1 MDNKFTFKGMTAQRK
16 LILQGFILS
25 TILIVSIAG
34 LAVLNIQKNLDA
46 AYTSFGQILSKTLAI
61 ESVELIKDIPETAKV
76 DTLRVHSDSILR
88 SNRDIA
94 FIEFRDANS
103 KVIYSSR
110 DYYYAQSQNS
120 KVSVSSPMVTK
131 DANGSKVV
139 GSVMVGLSGSI
150 IENITTTTR
159 ASLIFAFIVA
169 WLAVVAI
176 VFMDTILITRELK
189 QLHDGVQK
197 ISSGEFGYNI
207 ECKDS
212 SKEIQELCDAF
223 NRMSNRLSKYNEQ
236 TMESITLER
245 NKLEAVLM
253 SIANGVVVCD
263 NFDTVVLINEQGK
276 KLLEVEDD
284 DIINTKINQYC
295 DTNGELCFKEKI
307 EQFKDT
313 PLDDMEG
320 TPLSF
325 NIEVAKNV
333 IKSVISPM
341 FSRNGDYVGYIIVL
355 IDVTKEVEMEQ
366 LRSQFISNVSHELRT
381 PVTVLRSYIDTL
393 YNYGNDF
400 DFNTQKEFIGVM
412 NQEIIRLNTMVNDV
426 LDFSRYE
433 SQNLKPVMKPENIVD
448 IINECVEQVKI
459 LAEEHQLV
467 FSIMI
472 EPDLPEVVINRE
484 SITRAL
490 TNIISNAIKYSPDG
504 KRIKIRAERSRVDDY
519 LEVSV
524 EDQGPGIAEE
534 YQKKVF
540 DRFFRVENDTHT
552 VKGTGLGLH
561 LVKIAVEKH
570 HNGQV
575 FVQSKVG
582 EGSTFGFRIPF
593 KHVEQVEEYVP
604 KNVPQQNSEIDEVG
618 GWEISLEKH

>member
-25 TILIVSIAG
+25 TILIVFIAG

-61 ESVELIKDIPETAKV
+61 ESVELIKDIPEAAKV
-76 DTLRVHSDSILR
+76 DTLRGHSDSILR

-223 NRMSNRLSKYNEQ
+223 NHMSNRLSKYNEQ
-236 TMESITLER
+236 TMESITIER

-593 KHVEQVEEYVP
+593 KHVEQVEEYIP